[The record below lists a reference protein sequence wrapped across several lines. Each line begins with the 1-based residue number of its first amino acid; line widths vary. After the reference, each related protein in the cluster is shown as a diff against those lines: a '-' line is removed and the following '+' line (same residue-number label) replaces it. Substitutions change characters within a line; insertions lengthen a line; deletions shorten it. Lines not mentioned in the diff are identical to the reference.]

1 MGGGI
6 ALIVAGV
13 LTAGGI
19 TVWAIWAAGKLG
31 PGVWTSAKSLPLLI
45 AFWAG
50 GTAMIIGG
58 IYMIATDHP
67 DPRRGGGHGRARI
80 ESASP
85 VVRGT

>member
-1 MGGGI
+1 MGIGI
-6 ALIVAGV
+6 FMIVLGV

-19 TVWAIWAAGKLG
+19 TWWAIWAAGKLG
-31 PGVWTSAKSLPLLI
+31 PGVWTSAKSLPLII

-67 DPRRGGGHGRARI
+67 DAHHAGKHGRLRTGT
-80 ESASP
+80 E
-85 VVRGT
+85 VRHV